1 MAEYGEFLDTF
12 EPDKDNMYKA
22 FDNYFNHPI
31 MFKIKN
37 INNYSMYMC
46 KSACLLSNECR
57 YIICFIPEESSAI
70 GNKEQLSNLRWVSF
84 QTRTLSDKHNLPSHG
99 YNPIKEGPLN
109 VVIIRTSMCA
119 ESSTY
124 KCDAFPLIITL
135 LNKKTESDYQ
145 PRGTIIAALETYS
158 TIITLQ

>member
-1 MAEYGEFLDTF
+1 MAQYGELLDVID
-12 EPDKDNMYKA
+12 PDKEKMYKA
-22 FDNYFNHPI
+22 FDDYFKHPV
-31 MFKIKN
+31 MCKIKD
-37 INNYSMYMC
+37 INNYSMYMT
-46 KSACLLSNECR
+46 KTACLLSNEFR
-57 YIICFIPEESSAI
+57 YIICFIPEDSLII
-70 GNKEQLSNLRWVSF
+70 GTKEKLSNLKWISF
-84 QTRTLSDKHNLPSHG
+84 QTRTLSEKHDLSSHS
-99 YNPIKEGPLN
+99 YQPIKEGPLN
-109 VVIIRTSMCA
+109 AIITRTSMCA